1 MSPTSLSASEFIAIA
16 LRNPVNGQLL
26 SRLHG
31 LAIPQCYLTAGC
43 LFQSVWNLRSGNA
56 LDWGINDYDVFYFD
70 DADLSEPAEDR
81 VIQRVLQATA
91 DLCVNVEVRNQAR
104 VHLWY
109 EKRFHAPYPQL
120 RSAREGIDRYL
131 VNCTRVGI
139 DVMSGA
145 LYAPDGLE
153 DLAAGILRPNFAY
166 PDTRQFDAKACSYQ
180 QRWPWLRIA

>member
-1 MSPTSLSASEFIAIA
+1 MSSASLSAYEFIAIA
-16 LRNPVNGQLL
+16 LRNPVNAQLL
-26 SRLHG
+26 SRLHA

-56 LDWGINDYDVFYFD
+56 VDWGINDYDVFYFD
-70 DADLSEPAEDR
+70 DADLTEQAEDR

-91 DLCVNVEVRNQAR
+91 DLGVNVEVRNQAR

-109 EKRFHAPYPQL
+109 EQRFHAPYPAL

-139 DVMSGA
+139 DVISGE
-145 LYAPDGLE
+145 LYAPDGLD
-153 DLAAGILRPNFAY
+153 DLAAGILRPNPVHAGTRLF
-166 PDTRQFDAKACSYQ
+166 DTKARSYQ
-180 QRWPWLRIA
+180 ERWPWLQVG